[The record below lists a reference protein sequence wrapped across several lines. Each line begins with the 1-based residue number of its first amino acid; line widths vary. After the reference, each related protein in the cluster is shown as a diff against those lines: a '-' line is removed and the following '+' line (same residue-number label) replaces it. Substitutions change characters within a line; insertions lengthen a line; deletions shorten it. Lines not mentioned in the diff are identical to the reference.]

1 MNTITKLEKACD
13 KALDDDDALD
23 EALYASYGLDF
34 L

>member
-1 MNTITKLEKACD
+1 MRDKILEVLVD
-13 KALDDDDALD
+13 ALDDALD

>member
-1 MNTITKLEKACD
+1 MRAKILEVLVD
-13 KALDDDDALD
+13 ALDDALD